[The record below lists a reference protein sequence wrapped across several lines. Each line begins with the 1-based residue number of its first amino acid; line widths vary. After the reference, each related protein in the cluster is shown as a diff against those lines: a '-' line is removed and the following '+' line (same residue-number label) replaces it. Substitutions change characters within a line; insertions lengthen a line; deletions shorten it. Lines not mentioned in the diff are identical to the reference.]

1 MTPLFEIGATLGA
14 ALAPLLHVSVPF
26 LAGLGFIGVFS
37 GATNTPIA
45 CFVMGIELFGSGGSI
60 LLYDLLDQL
69 YVFRQQRYLFCSASS
84 GQKGILFLPIVKRMK
99 EKRCDICFVTPCF

>member
-45 CFVMGIELFGSGGSI
+45 CCDGDRIVRFTSGSI

-84 GQKGILFLPIVKRMK
+84 GQKRDTLLPIVKR
-99 EKRCDICFVTPCF
+99 